1 MTTSL
6 STTPTAP
13 PQGQHPVRLR
23 LTGRS
28 GDRLDGG
35 WWPRSSDPLAELSAL
50 LLHLATTLEADA
62 RAVHAALT
70 WEDWDHPEP
79 LAVPEAETALASGVR
94 IGWTVEER
102 HVLVLSFADGTTL
115 ALLVVP
121 PDFTP
126 GQGAEALLA
135 AATVGNEHSAA
146 DLLVEVTDQFDVDP
160 LNHWS
165 DDGGA

>member
-1 MTTSL
+1 MPTSIEAGPGL
-6 STTPTAP
+6 P
-13 PQGQHPVRLR
+13 PRESHPVRVR

-35 WWPRSSDPLAELSAL
+35 WWPRSRDPLAELSDL
-50 LLHLATTLEADA
+50 LLHLAAVPGAGT

-70 WEDWDHPEP
+70 WEDWDHPDP
-79 LAVPEAETALASGVR
+79 LGAPDAEAALETGVR

-102 HVLVLSFADGTTL
+102 HVVVLSLADGTTL
-115 ALLVVP
+115 RLLVVP
-121 PDFTP
+121 PDFTR

-135 AATVGNEHSAA
+135 AATAGNEHSAV
-146 DLLVEVTDQFDVDP
+146 DLLDEVTDQVDVDP
-160 LNHWS
+160 WDHWS